1 MKNAIVVANIV
12 IQLLWYAIAGVATY
26 FVVRTW
32 FDGINQPWRSIL
44 GGLVFIVIVAL
55 ITIITNMVKAAK
67 DPDVQEASNLGIP
80 VGRYRQYR
88 EWYDEH
94 QRLMQQYGIESKEA
108 SAYFASFFRQ
118 IKYPNEWR
126 KYQQSRYRSI
136 SDILNDMEGRK

>member
-1 MKNAIVVANIV
+1 MKKAIVVANIV
-12 IQLLWYAIAGVATY
+12 IQLFWYAIAGVVTY

-44 GGLVFIVIVAL
+44 GGFVFIAIVAL
-55 ITIITNMVKAAK
+55 ITIVTNMFKAAK
-67 DPDVQEASNLGIP
+67 DPDVQAASNLGIP
-80 VGRYRQYR
+80 VGRFQQYR

-94 QRLMQQYGIESKEA
+94 QRLMQKYGIDSKEA
-108 SAYFASFFRQ
+108 NEYFMSFLRQ

-136 SDILNDMEGRK
+136 SDILNGK